1 MQIIKPKR
9 LSEGNTVAIV
19 SPSSGAPER
28 FPHIYE
34 HGLDMIRKHLG
45 LEVKEYDTARKSSDY
60 LYRHP
65 RERAEDINNAFAD
78 KEVKAIIASIGGDDS
93 VRILDYLDMKTIK
106 KNPKIVMGLSDST
119 TFLDYIHLRTGLM
132 TYYGPTVMAGFSQTE
147 RFPSTF
153 LDMIKSLLFEPEERY
168 EYKSFPF
175 WSDGY
180 PEWAEKSNTG
190 KIKKRHKNEGWHWLQ
205 GKGIAKGT
213 LFGGCADVLEFMKG
227 THFWP
232 KDDFWNGKIL
242 FLETSEEK
250 PLPDTVKYWVRNY
263 GSQGI
268 LERIAALLIAIP
280 SGYSM
285 EEKASMGKKIRSVLE
300 FEFGVGDIP
309 LVTNMDFGH
318 TDPKLILPIG
328 AMAEVDTHKKRFRLL
343 EKSVE

>member
-1 MQIIKPKR
+1 MEIIKPKR
-9 LSEGNTVAIV
+9 LEEGDTVAIV
-19 SPSSGAPER
+19 SPSAGAPER

-34 HGLDMIRKHLG
+34 HGLDAIRKHLR
-45 LEVKEYDTARKSSDY
+45 LEVKEYDTARKSNDY

-93 VRILDYLDMKTIK
+93 VRILDYLDMKTIRR
-106 KNPKIVMGLSDST
+106 NPKIIMGYSDST
-119 TFLDYIHLRTGLM
+119 AFLDYIHIRTGLM
-132 TYYGPTVMAGFSQTE
+132 TYYGPTVMAGFAQTE
-147 RFPSTF
+147 KFPGSF
-153 LDMIKSLLFEPEERY
+153 LDMIRSILFKPKEKY
-168 EYKSFPF
+168 EYHSFPF

-180 PEWAEKSNTG
+180 PDWAEKGNVG
-190 KIKKRHKNEGWHWLQ
+190 KINERHKNEGWHWLQ
-205 GKGIAKGT
+205 GEGIAKGR

-227 THFWP
+227 TRFWP
-232 KDDFWNGKIL
+232 SKDFWDGKIL

-280 SGYSM
+280 SGYSAKEKKLM
-285 EEKASMGKKIRSVLE
+285 EEKVRSVLDI
-300 FEFGVGDIP
+300 EFGAGKIP

-318 TDPKLILPIG
+318 TDPQIILPIG
-328 AMAEVDTHKKRFRLL
+328 AMAEVDLHRKRFSLL